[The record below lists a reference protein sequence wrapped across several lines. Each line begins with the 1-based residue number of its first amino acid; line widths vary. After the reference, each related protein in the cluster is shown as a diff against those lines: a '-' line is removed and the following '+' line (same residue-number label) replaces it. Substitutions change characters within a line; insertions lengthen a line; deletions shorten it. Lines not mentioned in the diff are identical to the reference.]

1 MSLVLDAS
9 MALSWYFADEQTDEA
24 DTVLDIVVEQ
34 GAVVPSLWRLEVA
47 NALQVSVRRKRF
59 DVAFRNRALAQLSHL
74 TIAVDPDT
82 DTNAWSATLRLS
94 DQFQLTLYD
103 AAYLELAQR
112 RGLPLASL
120 DRPLRK
126 AAGALGIALL
136 GMAV

>member
-1 MSLVLDAS
+1 MSLILDAS
-9 MALSWYFADEQTDEA
+9 MALSWYFADEQTDAA
-24 DTVLDIVVEQ
+24 DTILDRVAEQ

-59 DVAFRNRALAQLSHL
+59 DMAFRNRALLQLSQL
-74 TIAVDPDT
+74 NIAVDPDT
-82 DTNAWSATLRLS
+82 DTNAWSATLKLS

-112 RGLPLASL
+112 RALPLASL

-126 AAGALGIALL
+126 AAGTLGIELLGIA
-136 GMAV
+136 A